1 MPTENRYENWHSGVC
16 YATIMS
22 GCVIRWKHLK
32 LPYEISASR
41 NGVTGDLPVMAI
53 EQLDE
58 TIELLSEARSV
69 HAALSG
75 DHGTGKANRRAIE
88 AIYPQAPWASDGKTP
103 CPCARCAEER
113 EGQADDAAAGG

>member
-1 MPTENRYENWHSGVC
+1 MTRPNEYENWHSGVN

-22 GCVIRWKHLK
+22 GCVVRWEHRGK
-32 LPYEISASR
+32 PYEISASR

-69 HAALSG
+69 HVVLSQ
-75 DHGTGKANRRAIE
+75 DRGTGKANRRAVE
-88 AIYPQAPWASDGKTP
+88 EIYSSASFPSGGP
-103 CPCARCAEER
+103 CPCASCVKHPKEPA
-113 EGQADDAAAGG
+113 GDAAHGD